1 MTEKEKMLAGKIYD
15 CMDDELY
22 NRRLKAG
29 ELCIKYNSLPE
40 AHPERA
46 SLLKEIFPQADET
59 LFIRGPVYVDYGTF
73 TKFGKNCY
81 ANYNLVILDVCPVTI
96 GDNCFF
102 GPNVSIVTAL
112 HALIAQEREIYFNKE
127 RNHFTDREYGKP
139 ITIGNDCWFGSNVTI
154 LPGVTIEDNVVVGAG
169 SVVTKNLKSGAI
181 YVGNPAKKLRDITP
195 EDSIYL
201 KKELW

>member
-15 CMDDELY
+15 CMDDKLY